1 MSNNPMWNPGM
12 WKSEGAEEEG
22 EVTGRLGRFKRR
34 FEGLGGSGADVDW
47 MGGEVQEKADSK

>member
-1 MSNNPMWNPGM
+1 M

-34 FEGLGGSGADVDW
+34 FEGLGGSGTDVDW
-47 MGGEVQEKADSK
+47 MGGSETPAKEAKPEEQK